1 MGLHLKIM
9 DCQGK
14 CRSCYERRIRKT
26 QGKVA
31 YNLDAMLATLRREA
45 DKETPENRRKYSA
58 PCVHGGEPL
67 LFPPADL
74 RTILKTM
81 FDLYGR
87 TSIQTNGVLMTDEH
101 IAMFKEFKTSV
112 GVSIDGD
119 TAVLN
124 QGRWND
130 GNLSP
135 GRMEELTHLTLEN
148 MARAQA
154 TGLCVSAIVVLRR
167 YNAAPEQLPELERF
181 LLRLEGMGITS
192 IRTNEVIVYEDEF
205 RDEELTPEEL
215 GRAFVYL
222 ADLCFANP
230 VRQWYPYRDIVKML
244 TEGGDATCTFNAC
257 DIWRTGAERAIKED
271 GAIGVCLK
279 GGAALDG
286 IQALAAD
293 TTGTERVRALPSIPQ
308 DQGGCK
314 DCEFWGLCSGGC
326 PGSAIDND
334 WRNRTRFCA
343 AYKMLFRHVRARI
356 QGLMP
361 GMKLADPTQRAR
373 IWAGDGQ
380 GCVREDDHGDSHGN
394 SHGDEPHGDHTD
406 V

>member
-1 MGLHLKIM
+1 
-9 DCQGK
+9 
-14 CRSCYERRIRKT
+14 
-26 QGKVA
+26 
-31 YNLDAMLATLRREA
+31 MLATLRREA
-45 DKETPENRRKYSA
+45 EKETPENRRKYSA

-81 FDLYGR
+81 HDLYGR
-87 TSIQTNGVLMTDEH
+87 TSIQTNGVLITDEH
-101 IAMFKEFKTSV
+101 ISMFREFKTSV

-148 MARAQA
+148 MARARA
-154 TGLCVSAIVVLRR
+154 AGPCVSAIIVLRR
-167 YNAAPEQLPELERF
+167 YNAAPARLPELERF

-192 IRTNEVIVYEDEF
+192 VRTNEVIVYEDAF
-205 RDEELTPEEL
+205 RDEELTEVEL
-215 GRAFVYL
+215 GQAFVRL
-222 ADLCFANP
+222 ANICFEKP
-230 VRQWYPYRDIVKML
+230 ERQWYPYRDIVKMM
-244 TEGGDATCTFNAC
+244 TEGGDATCVFNAC

-293 TTGTERVRALPSIPQ
+293 TTGTERVRALVSIPQ
-308 DQGGCK
+308 EQGGCK

-326 PGSAIDND
+326 PGSSIDND
-334 WRNRTRFCA
+334 WRNRTRFCG
-343 AYKMLFRHVRARI
+343 AYKTLFQHVRARLK
-356 QGLMP
+356 GLVP
-361 GMKLADPTQRAR
+361 GMKLADPCERAQK
-373 IWAGDGQ
+373 WAGDTASKGDH
-380 GCVREDDHGDSHGN
+380 GDDHGDSHGD
-394 SHGDEPHGDHTD
+394 SHGDVPHGDSD
-406 V
+406 A